1 VTCRVCAF
9 HRLAGCAAACPP
21 GSEDASLPLP
31 CMIAPV
37 GRGRL
42 TGRLTGG
49 GSQLRSLPGATGTS
63 AVVVDTGASCGGR
76 PGALLVRIPP
86 RSCCQPRGGATH
98 GGNPMPSIRV
108 RGLCRL
114 WRLRARGACTRRDP
128 HGLAVARPA
137 SSGVC
142 SHWASLGRRSAGPRN
157 RRGGRALTSTCE
169 QCGEP
174 AVSAAV
180 SILNRVAVRRGQ
192 GRSRVRSPWPAAV
205 RGCGRSRS
213 CTSPGHPVG
222 RQRSPIPA
230 EYSKG
235 RGLYWVRIRDGPRA
249 SSGSRRW
256 SPPPT
261 WVFLSRGSSWPRRE
275 EATRALMVVRRW
287 PRLTCGFDP
296 PRIRCESPA
305 SDATTVGV
313 TFGGGTQARPGRGR
327 AARGRRAAAAA
338 A

>member
-230 EYSKG
+230 EYSG
-235 RGLYWVRIRDGPRA
+235 GMTT
-249 SSGSRRW
+249 GSRPGGML
-256 SPPPT
+256 SP
-261 WVFLSRGSSWPRRE
+261 
-275 EATRALMVVRRW
+275 
-287 PRLTCGFDP
+287 
-296 PRIRCESPA
+296 
-305 SDATTVGV
+305 
-313 TFGGGTQARPGRGR
+313 
-327 AARGRRAAAAA
+327 ARGRRVVTARGGGGRVKGGRKAGPKDRVAPLTRPPGAAGCAAWPRQRPVRGRVQGPGRGA
-338 A
+338 AGEAVPDL